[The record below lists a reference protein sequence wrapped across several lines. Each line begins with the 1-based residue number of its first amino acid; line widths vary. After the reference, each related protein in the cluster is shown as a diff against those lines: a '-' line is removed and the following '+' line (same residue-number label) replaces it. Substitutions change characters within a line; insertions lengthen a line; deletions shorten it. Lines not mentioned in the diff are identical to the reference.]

1 MNFNQL
7 LQTPNAPQPMQAWAV
22 NKGSHQRSA
31 AVGRDL
37 FILRYTLFPKKGIL
51 AACNRNV
58 NQTVNLP
65 ARPWPALPMLTQV
78 SRDKNNKKKKRSK
91 IQTVQQLFTGRLAG
105 LTFYTVIQAR
115 GNEVQLCSEPTRHPR
130 PLMKIK

>member
-7 LQTPNAPQPMQAWAV
+7 LQTPNALQPMQAWAV
-22 NKGSHQRSA
+22 NKGSHHRSA

-78 SRDKNNKKKKRSK
+78 SRDKNNKKKKGPKSK
-91 IQTVQQLFTGRLAG
+91 LYNSFLQGVWPGSLFTLLYKLGVTKCSCVQSQRAIRGR
-105 LTFYTVIQAR
+105 
-115 GNEVQLCSEPTRHPR
+115 
-130 PLMKIK
+130 

>member
-1 MNFNQL
+1 MSPPRGAHQEMNFNQL

-65 ARPWPALPMLTQV
+65 ARPWPALPMLTRV
-78 SRDKNNKKKKRSK
+78 SRDKNNKKKK
-91 IQTVQQLFTGRLAG
+91 VQNPNCTTAFYRACGRAHFLHCCTSSG
-105 LTFYTVIQAR
+105 
-115 GNEVQLCSEPTRHPR
+115 
-130 PLMKIK
+130 